1 VGGACWRPIDE
12 GASGT
17 RLQGVVVAAQDIRPV
32 TALDSGSSDA
42 LVGPSR
48 SDRSPDAQQ
57 RVNDQLWA
65 GKRLVGAYANRE
77 LRPVEVVILVR
88 YRDALSGHVLE
99 LGSGAGRLTG
109 YLAAIA
115 DSVVG
120 IDLSPDM
127 VEYSRRHYP
136 GVDFRQ
142 GDIRDQSVFDAAPY
156 DAIVAPYNIVDV
168 LDDGDRQIL
177 LDRVCAALRPGG
189 LFVMSSHNREVAG
202 SLGDPLRLVGQSPT
216 QAFLTVARWPRWWL
230 NRRRLRAFERNEP
243 SYAILNDVIHDYA
256 GLHYYVTREAQ
267 EQQLARH
274 GFELRECL
282 DLHGATI
289 EPGDP
294 AAHSSE
300 LHYVAQR
307 AG

>member
-1 VGGACWRPIDE
+1 MDE
-12 GASGT
+12 SVSGT
-17 RLQGVVVAAQDIRPV
+17 HAQGVVVAVQDVRPV
-32 TALDSGSSDA
+32 AGLDSGPSEA
-42 LVGPSR
+42 LVGPSE
-48 SDRSPDAQQ
+48 SDGHPDAQR

-65 GKRLVGAYANRE
+65 GNRLVGAYANRE
-77 LRPVEVVILVR
+77 LRPVEVVILLR

-109 YLAAIA
+109 YLAAIS

-142 GDIRDQSVFDAAPY
+142 GDLRDQAVFDAAPF

-168 LDDGDRQIL
+168 LDDADRQIL
-177 LDRVCAALRPGG
+177 LDRVCEALRPDGM
-189 LFVMSSHNREVAG
+189 FVMSSHNRAVAG

-216 QAFLTVARWPRWWL
+216 QAFLNLARLPRWWL
-230 NRRRLRAFERNEP
+230 NRRRLRAFERQEP

-282 DLHGATI
+282 DLDGATV

-300 LHYVAQR
+300 LHYVAR
-307 AG
+307 RVG